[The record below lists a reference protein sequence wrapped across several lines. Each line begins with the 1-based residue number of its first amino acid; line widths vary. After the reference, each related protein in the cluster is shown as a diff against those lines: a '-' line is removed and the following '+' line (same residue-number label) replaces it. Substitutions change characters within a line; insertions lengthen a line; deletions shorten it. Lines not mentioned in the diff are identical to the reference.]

1 MDPGEYFS
9 TMTTS
14 LANLDFSDPTAT
26 TDENYNIRREVCTN
40 CCNRPINVCLC
51 NDLPSQPILTSTQI
65 IILRHPH
72 ELRHKLATAPLL
84 TKCLLNCRT
93 IVGRRLRVG
102 SSAILDSLHRAAI
115 QNPNQSRR
123 SIYLFPSVTDSS
135 PSIEINEWKS
145 FNSNKELDTGLVL
158 IVFDGTWRHAK
169 EMVSASSQFLSEFA
183 VNVYLDFDARV
194 SGGTIY
200 DSDLVLRKEPFGGC
214 VSTIEAV
221 ARSLRVLEPEPHGA
235 EVEGR
240 LLMVL
245 RAMVRFQ
252 ACNLKPLKPRPKLLR
267 KNGKKVEEKNKSLEL
282 SGNMLMAKRKHL
294 FWWPVS
300 LIA

>member
-1 MDPGEYFS
+1 M
-9 TMTTS
+9 
-14 LANLDFSDPTAT
+14 
-26 TDENYNIRREVCTN
+26 
-40 CCNRPINVCLC
+40 
-51 NDLPSQPILTSTQI
+51 
-65 IILRHPH
+65 
-72 ELRHKLATAPLL
+72 
-84 TKCLLNCRT
+84 
-93 IVGRRLRVG
+93 
-102 SSAILDSLHRAAI
+102 
-115 QNPNQSRR
+115 
-123 SIYLFPSVTDSS
+123 
-135 PSIEINEWKS
+135 
-145 FNSNKELDTGLVL
+145 VL

-282 SGNMLMAKRKHL
+282 SGRRRHCGEERRELVAMFKVGSPYQENKTWIKPFVTVLYINVLKSTGSVQARRFRSPTPQPEL
-294 FWWPVS
+294 RRGIF
-300 LIA
+300 ARRAFEA

>member
-1 MDPGEYFS
+1 M
-9 TMTTS
+9 
-14 LANLDFSDPTAT
+14 
-26 TDENYNIRREVCTN
+26 
-40 CCNRPINVCLC
+40 
-51 NDLPSQPILTSTQI
+51 
-65 IILRHPH
+65 
-72 ELRHKLATAPLL
+72 
-84 TKCLLNCRT
+84 
-93 IVGRRLRVG
+93 
-102 SSAILDSLHRAAI
+102 
-115 QNPNQSRR
+115 
-123 SIYLFPSVTDSS
+123 
-135 PSIEINEWKS
+135 
-145 FNSNKELDTGLVL
+145 
-158 IVFDGTWRHAK
+158 FDGTWRHAK
-169 EMVSASSQFLSEFA
+169 EMVSASSRFLSEFA

-240 LLMVL
+240 LLKVL

-282 SGNMLMAKRKHL
+282 SG
-294 FWWPVS
+294 
-300 LIA
+300 